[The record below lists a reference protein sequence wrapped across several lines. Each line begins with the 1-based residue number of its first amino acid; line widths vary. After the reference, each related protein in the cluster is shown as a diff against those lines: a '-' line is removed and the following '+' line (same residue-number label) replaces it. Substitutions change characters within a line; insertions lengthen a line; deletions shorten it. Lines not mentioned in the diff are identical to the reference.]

1 MRIRDIVEYSTQDE
15 PAYGTSRA
23 AVRQQGATNANM
35 NRRVNNQNKNANDE
49 ANVKAQQQFQ
59 AQKRVSKRVATGI
72 PIRAMQPQA
81 PGSPEQQQ

>member
-23 AVRQQGATNANM
+23 AVRQQSANNANM
-35 NRRVNNQNKNANDE
+35 NRRANNQARNANDE
-49 ANVKAQQQFQ
+49 ANVKAQQQFHKE
-59 AQKRVSKRVATGI
+59 KRVSKRVATGI

-81 PGSPEQQQ
+81 PGSPEQQ